1 MTDKNEQLK
10 HNKAV
15 EEYVCSIKSY
25 KQSFSNAQYMTNSL
39 DDDMA
44 ASAISLSFSVV
55 PEFKD
60 ASKGNNSET
69 TVTNGNREKEFLLD
83 SQHKN
88 DLESSI
94 LFKAK
99 AKARPRCSR

>member
-1 MTDKNEQLK
+1 
-10 HNKAV
+10 
-15 EEYVCSIKSY
+15 
-25 KQSFSNAQYMTNSL
+25 MTNSL

-83 SQHKN
+83 S
-88 DLESSI
+88 
-94 LFKAK
+94 
-99 AKARPRCSR
+99 